1 MKSGQKEAGM
11 RRYAGQL
18 HPMAVQQV
26 ELQGDPPMPQKSPKE
41 SNAFRKE
48 LIAHLTEEH
57 AHAGFEA
64 AVKDF
69 PAELRGVRPHDL
81 PYSAYQLVE
90 HLRIAQWDI
99 VEYALNPKH
108 KSPDFPDGYWP
119 KSPEPPDAK
128 AWDKAAAAFRADRK
142 KLAAALEKA
151 DVLAPIKHA
160 NNQSLASK
168 TILLIDHNAYHLG
181 QIVLL
186 RRLLNAW
193 PR

>member
-1 MKSGQKEAGM
+1 
-11 RRYAGQL
+11 
-18 HPMAVQQV
+18 MAKAA
-26 ELQGDPPMPQKSPKE
+26 LKE

-48 LIAHLTEEH
+48 LISSLTEDH
-57 AHAGFEA
+57 AHAGFDA

-69 PAELRGVRPHDL
+69 PAGLRGERPQGL

-108 KSPDFPDGYWP
+108 KSPEFPDGYWP

-128 AWDKAAAAFRADRK
+128 AWDKSVAAFRADRK
-142 KLAAALEKA
+142 KLVAALEKA
-151 DVLAPIKHA
+151 DLLEGIAFAKG
-160 NNQSLASK
+160 QSLASK

-181 QIVLL
+181 QLVLL
-186 RRLLNAW
+186 KRLLKIW
-193 PR
+193 PE